1 MRGAEAAVESSLRE
15 FVGRMTYGPKASV
28 AGDLTE
34 QFVRRLCVLC
44 EASLMPTDQR
54 TALTLR
60 YLIGLTDY
68 EAARTMGMDV
78 RRYRDL
84 LGVALTR
91 IEGAL
96 DPTELQM
103 LMATVEA
110 ERMPPKTTDWVEETR
125 QLLSIGLV
133 NNAEVMRALSDRD
146 RECVN
151 MVMRALGDLE
161 PRQQRYLRLNIAE
174 QMAQVDIGAVVG
186 RDRRTI
192 NNEINEALRAISAC
206 VFGR

>member
-1 MRGAEAAVESSLRE
+1 MRGAAAAVESALQE
-15 FVGRMTYGPKASV
+15 FTGRMTLGPRASV

-34 QFVRRLCVLC
+34 QFIRRLCVLC

-60 YLIGLTDY
+60 YMIGLTDY

-78 RRYRDL
+78 MRYRDL
-84 LGVALTR
+84 LSVALTR

-96 DPTELQM
+96 DPTELQV

-110 ERMPPKTTDWVEETR
+110 ERMPPKTTDWIEETR

-133 NNAEVMRALSDRD
+133 NNTEVMRALSDRD

-161 PRQQRYLRLNIAE
+161 PRQQRYLRLSIAE

-186 RDRRTI
+186 KSRFDISR
-192 NNEINEALRAISAC
+192 EINEALRTISAC
-206 VFGR
+206 VFG